1 MAVSNKYLEIINKI
15 KENTYIKGYQVK
27 CPNMETMHSRTKIA
41 LTSQKK
47 LRIKPMDHQHA
58 TIISKEFT
66 VEPMGR

>member
-1 MAVSNKYLEIINKI
+1 MAVSNKYLEIIHKI